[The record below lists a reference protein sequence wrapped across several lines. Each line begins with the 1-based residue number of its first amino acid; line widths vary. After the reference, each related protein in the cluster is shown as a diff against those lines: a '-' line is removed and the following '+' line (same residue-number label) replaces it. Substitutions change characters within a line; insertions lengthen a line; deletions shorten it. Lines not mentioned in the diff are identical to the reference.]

1 MTGFLRS
8 RHGLAAC
15 MSGCRLFALPL
26 ALVLVAPAD
35 AVAQD
40 APAAAGG
47 GASGAATAPTS
58 EGGTEASGSA
68 PRGAAAGRRLTITTA
83 IEASETYN
91 ETRSSALAER
101 NGVDFVTRVSP
112 SLRLNLQSG
121 RLQGNASWVGSASHH
136 SRDSGVR
143 DSEPKAFQQNLN
155 SNLTAELVEGHVFFD
170 GRAGISQQALS
181 AFDRQSAPDSVAG
194 NANRTE
200 VGSLYLSPSFRSRI
214 SDWAK
219 AEFRLVASGT
229 NGRDSIAADSTTLGA
244 SVSLASAGRGLGLG
258 WAFSANHQ
266 TTDPKASRETVND
279 RVNAS
284 LTWRPDIDWEFS
296 ANAGQ
301 EDTDVGGL
309 ERRRYDNWG
318 LGLRWTPSPR
328 TELSLNSDR
337 RFFGDGW
344 RFVFQHRTPR
354 TVWRYSTTRDVSN
367 GSDPAGVGQPQT
379 AYQLLFAQFAS
390 RFPDPVEREQAVR
403 DFLRALGIPAESLV
417 SGGSVNGAISLQER
431 HDLSAAWT
439 GRRASVTVSAFSSD
453 TRVLDTVS
461 AVATDPGRTQ
471 LWGWNV
477 ALGWRLTPQWSISLL
492 GSRQLVQGNA
502 SNPGNELKSVTAS
515 LSGQLGPRT
524 TLGLNGR
531 YSVFNSPR
539 DPYRE
544 TALGASLGLRF

>member
-1 MTGFLRS
+1 
-8 RHGLAAC
+8 
-15 MSGCRLFALPL
+15 
-26 ALVLVAPAD
+26 
-35 AVAQD
+35 
-40 APAAAGG
+40 
-47 GASGAATAPTS
+47 
-58 EGGTEASGSA
+58 
-68 PRGAAAGRRLTITTA
+68 
-83 IEASETYN
+83 
-91 ETRSSALAER
+91 
-101 NGVDFVTRVSP
+101 
-112 SLRLNLQSG
+112 
-121 RLQGNASWVGSASHH
+121 
-136 SRDSGVR
+136 
-143 DSEPKAFQQNLN
+143 
-155 SNLTAELVEGHVFFD
+155 
-170 GRAGISQQALS
+170 
-181 AFDRQSAPDSVAG
+181 
-194 NANRTE
+194 
-200 VGSLYLSPSFRSRI
+200 
-214 SDWAK
+214 
-219 AEFRLVASGT
+219 
-229 NGRDSIAADSTTLGA
+229 
-244 SVSLASAGRGLGLG
+244 
-258 WAFSANHQ
+258 
-266 TTDPKASRETVND
+266 
-279 RVNAS
+279 
-284 LTWRPDIDWEFS
+284 
-296 ANAGQ
+296 
-301 EDTDVGGL
+301 
-309 ERRRYDNWG
+309 
-318 LGLRWTPSPR
+318 
-328 TELSLNSDR
+328 LNSDR

-354 TVWRYSTTRDVSN
+354 TVWRYSTARDVSN